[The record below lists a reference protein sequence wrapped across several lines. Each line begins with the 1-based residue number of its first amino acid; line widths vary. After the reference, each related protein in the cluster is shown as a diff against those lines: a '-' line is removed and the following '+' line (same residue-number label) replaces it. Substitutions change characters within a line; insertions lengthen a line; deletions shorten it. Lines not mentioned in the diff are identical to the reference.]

1 MKPSFKEGSTQ
12 ALPACIRSSE
22 EPWRRSVN
30 FNPLRRKSV
39 MRKDSSKSFLMFV
52 LNDAEFRKNN
62 QGIQDSNRC
71 IRAHYDAHRAGSRQT
86 SLRRQLVVKSI
97 VAIVI
102 VYLVAVVGW
111 ITLAGT
117 ISYRT
122 DHQDTQLKNEVGQ
135 LWGTPLEQ
143 KAPQASLTVDSPA
156 RDATPINNGLVYVR
170 PGAEPEKYEL
180 PIAESDISVGLDL
193 DQRQKGLLWYS
204 TYRVRFSG
212 DYMFEN
218 SHDKSGAMTLTFA
231 FPAFNG
237 QYDEFKLE
245 VDGAPVPFT
254 RNNSLIIATIPCAA
268 NSRHRLGVAYN
279 SQGLDRFTYKFGD
292 GISEVRNFK
301 LTATTNFDGYNH
313 PANTISPNVTKQRAG
328 TGWQLA
334 WDYKDLIAGT
344 GIGIEMPQKI
354 NPGPMAARISFFAPV
369 SLGFFFF
376 LIFVISLLR
385 GIQIHPMN
393 YFFLAAAF
401 FAFHLLLAYL
411 VDHISIHAAFAL
423 CSMVSIIL
431 VVSYMRIVVGN
442 RFAFLEVAAA
452 QLVYLIGFSYAF
464 FFEGFTGL
472 AVTIGSIIT
481 LFVVMQSTARI
492 DWAQRFKLNG
502 ETSGALEIKSS

>member
-1 MKPSFKEGSTQ
+1 
-12 ALPACIRSSE
+12 
-22 EPWRRSVN
+22 
-30 FNPLRRKSV
+30 
-39 MRKDSSKSFLMFV
+39 
-52 LNDAEFRKNN
+52 
-62 QGIQDSNRC
+62 
-71 IRAHYDAHRAGSRQT
+71 
-86 SLRRQLVVKSI
+86 
-97 VAIVI
+97 

-117 ISYRT
+117 ISNRT
-122 DHQDTQLKNEVGQ
+122 DHQDAQLKHEVGQ
-135 LWGTPLEQ
+135 LWGTPLDQ
-143 KAPQASLTVDSPA
+143 KAPWASLTVDSPT
-156 RDATPINNGLVYVR
+156 RTQNPDPSKKGVVVVR
-170 PGAEPEKYEL
+170 AGADPEKYEL
-180 PIAESDISVGLDL
+180 PIAQNEIRVGFEL

-204 TYRVRFSG
+204 TYRVRFAG
-212 DYMFEN
+212 DYEFEN
-218 SHDKSGAMTLTFA
+218 PHEKSGLLTLNFA
-231 FPAFNG
+231 FPAASG
-237 QYDEFKLE
+237 HYDDFKFE
-245 VDGAPVPFT
+245 VDGTPVAFT
-254 RNNSLIIATIPCAA
+254 RQNASTVVATIPCAA
-268 NSRHRLGVAYN
+268 KSRHRLAVNYK
-279 SQGLDRFTYKFGD
+279 SQGLDRFTYRFGD

-301 LTATTNFDGYNH
+301 LVATTDFDGYDH
-313 PANTISPNVTKQRAG
+313 PANTISPNVTKERTG
-328 TGWQLA
+328 TGWQLT
-334 WDYKDLIAGT
+334 WDYKDLIAGN

-385 GIQIHPMN
+385 GIRIHPMN
-393 YFFLAAAF
+393 YFFLASAF

-431 VVSYMRIVVGN
+431 VVSYMRIVAGN
-442 RFAFLEVAAA
+442 RFAFVEVAVA

-502 ETSGALEIKSS
+502 ETSSALEVKPT

>member
-1 MKPSFKEGSTQ
+1 
-12 ALPACIRSSE
+12 
-22 EPWRRSVN
+22 
-30 FNPLRRKSV
+30 
-39 MRKDSSKSFLMFV
+39 
-52 LNDAEFRKNN
+52 
-62 QGIQDSNRC
+62 
-71 IRAHYDAHRAGSRQT
+71 
-86 SLRRQLVVKSI
+86 VVKSI

-102 VYLVAVVGW
+102 VYLVAVAGW

-117 ISYRT
+117 ITYRT
-122 DHQDTQLKNEVGQ
+122 DHQDSQLKDEVGQ

-143 KAPQASLTVDSPA
+143 KAPLASLTVASPTQTA
-156 RDATPINNGLVYVR
+156 NASNNGIVYTR
-170 PGAEPEKYEL
+170 PSVEPEKYEL
-180 PIAESDISVGLDL
+180 RIAENEIRVGLDL

-204 TYRVRFSG
+204 TYRVRFAG
-212 DYMFEN
+212 DYVFEN
-218 SHDKSGAMTLTFA
+218 TQDKSGAMTLTFA
-231 FPAFNG
+231 FPATNG
-237 QYDEFKLE
+237 QYDDFKFE

-254 RNNSLIIATIPCAA
+254 RQNTSLIIATIPCAA
-268 NSRHRLGVAYN
+268 NSRHRLAVAYN
-279 SQGLDRFTYKFGD
+279 SQGLDRFTYRFGD

-301 LTATTNFDGYNH
+301 LTATTNFDGYDH
-313 PANTISPNVTKQRAG
+313 PANTLSPNVTKQRAG
-328 TGWQLA
+328 NGWQLA
-334 WDYKDLIAGT
+334 WDYQDLIAGT

-376 LIFVISLLR
+376 LIFVVSLLR
-385 GIQIHPMN
+385 GIKIHPMN

-442 RFAFLEVAAA
+442 RFAFLEVTAA

-492 DWAQRFKLNG
+492 DWAQRFKLTG
-502 ETSGALEIKSS
+502 ETSPPLEIKPS